1 MQNCAKI
8 ISYLVFITGIVR
20 KKNKNGINQKK
31 RSLMRKFNIIIYEKS
46 F

>member
-20 KKNKNGINQKK
+20 KKNKNGINQIKSAHIK
-31 RSLMRKFNIIIYEKS
+31 KFN
-46 F
+46 